1 MAAPAEG
8 LARDDVARR
17 IVGRLLGIAIVV
29 SAVVLSVWTW
39 RDLYRFPRTDDAY
52 VRANTIGIAP
62 HVGGPIVELHV
73 VDNQRVAQGELL
85 FVVDP
90 RPFQSMVDKA
100 KAKLELTNLE
110 IRGYEHAVE
119 AAQATQQQ
127 REAEAS
133 YAKQYVGRLEP
144 LLGRKFVTP
153 NDVFEAKTRSAA
165 AEAKVAEARFEL
177 SRARNELG
185 QLGDINARRQAAEAD
200 LYDAELD
207 LSYCWV
213 RAPFD
218 SYVTNLNIAVGEYA
232 NQGRQV
238 FALVDDRA
246 WYVMANFREDF
257 LASITPGMEAEIYL
271 MSYPRQKFRGR
282 VQGIGWALYQKDGAT
297 VGVLPAV
304 EPTLNWVR
312 LAQRFPVR
320 ILLEES
326 DPAHPFRMGASAV
339 VTIKGTVADEPQAP
353 LPAPADVAAP
363 R

>member
-1 MAAPAEG
+1 MTAPAEEILG
-8 LARDDVARR
+8 RDDTARR
-17 IVGRLLGIAIVV
+17 VVGRLLGIAIVV
-29 SAVVLSVWTW
+29 GAVALAIWTW

-52 VRANTIGIAP
+52 VRANNIGIAP

-73 VDNQRVAQGELL
+73 VDNQRVSQGELL

-110 IRGYEHAVE
+110 IRGWQHAVD
-119 AAQATQQQ
+119 AAQATLAQ
-127 REAEAS
+127 REAEAA
-133 YAKQYVGRLEP
+133 YAKQYLGRIEP

-153 NDVFEAKTRSAA
+153 NDVFEAKTRNAA
-165 AEAKVAEARFEL
+165 AEAKVHEARFEL
-177 SRARNELG
+177 SRTQNELG
-185 QLGDINARRQAAEAD
+185 QLGDVNARRQAAEAE

-218 SYVTNLNIAVGEYA
+218 GYVTNLNIAVGEYA

-238 FALVDDRA
+238 FALVDDRE

-257 LASITPGMEAEIYL
+257 LASIAPGMEAEIYL
-271 MSYPRQKFRGR
+271 MSYPRRKFRGR
-282 VQGIGWALYQKDGAT
+282 VQGIGWALYQKDGST

-320 ILLEES
+320 ILLEET

-339 VTIKGTVADEPQAP
+339 VTIKGTMSDEPIAP
-353 LPAPADVAAP
+353 RSEPPAAAP
-363 R
+363 